1 MRLVIGRLKKD
12 IFIHFY
18 HECNLPDLL
27 QHNTKKR
34 TANSLDEYLLYAQTA
49 HITLFNH
56 KSVGLNSAGFYP
68 PSDTGN
74 AGLGGR
80 AAVDL
85 GFRLVSQLIH
95 TAVEWSSPLPTYQ
108 GPRDSF

>member
-18 HECNLPDLL
+18 HESNLPDLL

-56 KSVGLNSAGFYP
+56 KSVRLNIRGGFILLLTRVMLGL
-68 PSDTGN
+68 
-74 AGLGGR
+74 
-80 AAVDL
+80 VEE
-85 GFRLVSQLIH
+85 RLLI
-95 TAVEWSSPLPTYQ
+95 
-108 GPRDSF
+108 